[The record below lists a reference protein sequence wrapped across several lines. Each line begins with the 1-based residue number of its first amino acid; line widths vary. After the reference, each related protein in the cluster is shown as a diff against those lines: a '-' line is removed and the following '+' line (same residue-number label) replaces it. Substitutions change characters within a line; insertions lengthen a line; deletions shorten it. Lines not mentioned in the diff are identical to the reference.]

1 MPNLPFP
8 YKMKDWKA
16 IAAKQDKLLFD
27 FEAKGIGLPLIW
39 WDDDQVNFPIRSF
52 GIPSYVGSKQQEK
65 KESGYES
72 LPTIGSVLGASLIG
86 IDKSNQN
93 GHDFVTMCK
102 QLFNKSNGVNMVMNS
117 VNRMP
122 GNSFWYEIWPGM
134 AFSMLID
141 EYPEKKSWGC
151 S

>member
-1 MPNLPFP
+1 MKKKILQIKLLALILFLSGISLVYAQKPVKQKDIDLIRYMPNLPFP

-65 KESGYES
+65 KKSG
-72 LPTIGSVLGASLIG
+72 L
-86 IDKSNQN
+86 
-93 GHDFVTMCK
+93 
-102 QLFNKSNGVNMVMNS
+102 
-117 VNRMP
+117 
-122 GNSFWYEIWPGM
+122 
-134 AFSMLID
+134 
-141 EYPEKKSWGC
+141 
-151 S
+151 